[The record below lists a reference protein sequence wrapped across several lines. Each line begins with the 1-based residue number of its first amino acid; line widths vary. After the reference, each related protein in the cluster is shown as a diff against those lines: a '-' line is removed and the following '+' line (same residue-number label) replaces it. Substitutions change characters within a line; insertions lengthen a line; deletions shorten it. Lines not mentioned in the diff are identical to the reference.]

1 MEHLLLVFEA
11 DADLKQ
17 GPKMINSNTAP
28 LGMAVTPHHLAS
40 ESALAVLREGGNA
53 IEAMVAAAA
62 TIAVVYPHMNGLG
75 GDGFWL
81 IVPPQGDP
89 VAIDASGAA
98 GSLAT
103 LDFYAGESHIPH
115 RGPKAALTVA
125 GTVGGWQEALDYS
138 AELGGEQLPL
148 PRLLADA
155 IRYAA
160 DGIPVTASQEAATRS
175 KYSELANLECFAR
188 TYLPHGEIPH
198 AGQRFCQPQLADTL
212 ITLAEEGLDSFYR
225 GPLALDMAAD
235 MAKLG
240 MPLTAQDLAD
250 YRPRR
255 RTPLRLEHQKGE
267 VFNLTPPT
275 QGLVSLAILGLTDRL
290 PLASRSEGAVIHGIV
305 EATKLA
311 FSLRDQFITDPRQM
325 TQDPQALLTTEHL
338 DALAKHIDPE
348 QAANWG
354 KGKGPG
360 DTVWM
365 GVMDSSGLAVSFIQ
379 SIYHEFGSGV
389 VLPHSGVLW
398 QNRGASFSLDAAHLL
413 ALAPG
418 KQPFH
423 TLNPAAARL
432 YDGRTLVYGSMG
444 GDGQPQTQ
452 AAVFVRHVVQGLPL
466 QQAIS
471 APRWLLGRTWGESSD
486 SLKLEGRFT
495 EETVS
500 YLRQRGHNVELLPDF
515 SEAVG
520 HAGAI
525 VRHTNGMLE
534 GAFDP
539 RSNGSAAGF

>member
-1 MEHLLLVFEA
+1 
-11 DADLKQ
+11 
-17 GPKMINSNTAP
+17 MINSNSSP

-40 ESALAVLREGGNA
+40 QSALAVLREGGNA

-98 GSLAT
+98 GTHAT
-103 LDFYAGESHIPH
+103 LDFYAGETHIPH

-125 GTVGGWQEALDYS
+125 GTVGGWQEALNVS
-138 AELGGEQLPL
+138 AEFGEEQKPL
-148 PRLLADA
+148 SRLLRDA

-160 DGIPVTASQEAATRS
+160 DGIPVTASQEAATRA
-175 KYSELANLECFAR
+175 KQHELADIRSFADVF
-188 TYLPHGEIPH
+188 LPNGEVPR
-198 AGQRFCQPQLADTL
+198 AGQRFTQPQLASTL
-212 ITLAEEGLDSFYR
+212 SILCEDGLDSFYR
-225 GPLALDMAAD
+225 GELAANMAAD
-235 MAKLG
+235 MQRLG
-240 MPLTAQDLAD
+240 MPLTFDDLAT
-250 YRPRR
+250 YRPQRR
-255 RTPLRLEHQKGE
+255 IPLRLKHSKGE

-290 PLASRSEGAVIHGIV
+290 PLETMDEGATIHSVV

-311 FSLRDQFITDPRQM
+311 FGLRDRFITDPKMM
-325 TQDPQALLTTEHL
+325 TQDAQSLLDPHYL
-338 DALAKHIDPE
+338 DALATRINPHR
-348 QAANWG
+348 AADWG

-389 VLPHSGVLW
+389 VLPGSGVLW
-398 QNRGASFSLDAAHLL
+398 QNRGASFSLDADHLL

-452 AAVFVRHVVQGLPL
+452 AAVFIRHVVQGQSL

-471 APRWLLGRTWGESSD
+471 GPRWLLGRTWGESSD
-486 SLKLEGRFT
+486 SLKLEGRFGHAT
-495 EETVS
+495 LEG
-500 YLRQRGHNVELLPDF
+500 LRQRGHEVELLPDF

-525 VRHTNGMLE
+525 VRHTNGMFE

>member
-1 MEHLLLVFEA
+1 MN
-11 DADLKQ
+11 Q
-17 GPKMINSNTAP
+17 SNIAP

-81 IVPPQGDP
+81 ILPPNGEP

-98 GSLAT
+98 GSLASI
-103 LDFYAGESHIPH
+103 DFYQGHATIPH
-115 RGPKAALTVA
+115 RGPESALTVA
-125 GTVGGWQEALDYS
+125 GTVSGWQEALAVS
-138 AELGGEQLPL
+138 KELGGTQRPL

-160 DGIPVTASQEAATRS
+160 DGIPVTESQAAATAS
-175 KYSELANLECFAR
+175 KHGELAKQPGFAA
-188 TYLPHGEIPH
+188 TFLPDGEVPRP
-198 AGQRFCQPQLADTL
+198 GSRFTQPELATTL
-212 ITLAEEGLDSFYR
+212 IHLAEAGLESFYR
-225 GPLALDMAAD
+225 GPLARQMASE
-235 MAKLG
+235 MSRLG
-240 MPLTAQDLAD
+240 MPVTLEDLNRQQAK
-250 YRPRR
+250 RR
-255 RTPLRLEHQKGE
+255 RPLRIRHQYGD
-267 VFNLTPPT
+267 VFNMPPPT
-275 QGLVSLAILGLTDRL
+275 QGLVSLAILGITDH
-290 PLASRSEGAVIHGIV
+290 LAMAEADEAQTIHRIV

-311 FSLRDQFITDPRQM
+311 FGLRDQHITDPLHMREEM
-325 TQDPQALLTTEHL
+325 QALLDSDRL
-338 DALAKHIDPE
+338 QQLAACVDVDR
-348 QAANWG
+348 AAPWG
-354 KGKGPG
+354 TGKGPG

-389 VLPHSGVLW
+389 VIPGTGITW
-398 QNRGASFSLDAAHLL
+398 QNRGASFSLDPEHLL

-432 YDGRTLVYGSMG
+432 TDGRTMVYGSMG

-452 AAVFVRHVVQGLPL
+452 AAIFTRHVIQGMAL
-466 QQAIS
+466 QQAIG
-471 APRWLLGRTWGESSD
+471 APRWLLGRTWGQASD
-486 SLKLEGRFT
+486 SLKLEGRFSA
-495 EETVS
+495 ETVAT
-500 YLRQRGHNVELLPDF
+500 LRELGHEVEILADF

-525 VRHTNGMLE
+525 VRHINGMLE

>member
-1 MEHLLLVFEA
+1 MN
-11 DADLKQ
+11 Q
-17 GPKMINSNTAP
+17 SNMAP
-28 LGMAVTPHHLAS
+28 QGMAVAPHHLAS
-40 ESALAVLREGGNA
+40 ESALGILRQGGNA

-81 IVPPQGDP
+81 IVPPDGEP

-98 GSLAT
+98 GSLA
-103 LDFYAGESHIPH
+103 DMGFYQNDSHIPH

-125 GTVGGWQEALDYS
+125 GTLSGWSEALDISREY
-138 AELGGEQLPL
+138 GGTPLPL
-148 PRLLADA
+148 AQLLSDA
-155 IRYAA
+155 IRYASH
-160 DGIPVTASQEAATRS
+160 GIPVTASQAAATHS
-175 KYSELANLECFAR
+175 KYAELVGQPGFAEVF
-188 TYLPHGEIPH
+188 LPGGEIPL
-198 AGQRFCQPQLADTL
+198 AGSRFTQPDLANTL
-212 ITLAEEGLDSFYR
+212 TQLAEEGLASFYR
-225 GPLALDMAAD
+225 GPLARRLAD
-235 MAKLG
+235 EMSNLG
-240 MPLTAQDLAD
+240 MPVTLAD
-250 YRPRR
+250 LNRHQAKRLA
-255 RTPLRLEHQKGE
+255 PLRIRHQQGE
-267 VFNLTPPT
+267 VFNLPPPT
-275 QGLVSLAILGLTDRL
+275 QGLVSLAILGITDRL
-290 PLASRSEGAVIHGIV
+290 EMAAADEAQTIHRIV

-311 FSLRDQFITDPRQM
+311 FGLRDRYITDPRDVCEEM
-325 TQDPQALLTTEHL
+325 PSLLTPER
-338 DALAKHIDPE
+338 LAELANRVDLN
-348 QAANWG
+348 QAAAWG
-354 KGKGPG
+354 TGKGPG

-365 GVMDSSGLAVSFIQ
+365 GVIDSSGLAVSFIQ

-389 VLPHSGVLW
+389 VLPGTGIIW
-398 QNRGASFSLDAAHLL
+398 QNRGASFSLDADHLL

-432 YDGRTLVYGSMG
+432 NDGRTMVYGSMG

-452 AAVFVRHVVQGLPL
+452 AALFTRHVVQGMPL
-466 QQAIS
+466 QEAIG
-471 APRWLLGRTWGESSD
+471 APRWLLGRTWGQLSD
-486 SLKLEGRFT
+486 SLKLEGRFS

-500 YLRQRGHNVELLPDF
+500 ALQALGHDVERLPDF

>member
-1 MEHLLLVFEA
+1 
-11 DADLKQ
+11 
-17 GPKMINSNTAP
+17 MIQSNLAP

-81 IVPPQGDP
+81 IMPPQGDP
-89 VAIDASGAA
+89 IAIDASGAA
-98 GSLAT
+98 GSLA
-103 LDFYAGESHIPH
+103 DFSFYQGTAAIPH

-125 GTVGGWQEALDYS
+125 GTVSGWAEALEI
-138 AELGGEQLPL
+138 AKELGGAAMPVS
-148 PRLLADA
+148 RLLADA

-160 DGIPVTASQEAATRS
+160 DGIPVTQSQAAATASKYHELASQPGFAATYLPDGEVPRAGS
-175 KYSELANLECFAR
+175 RFTQPELAN
-188 TYLPHGEIPH
+188 
-198 AGQRFCQPQLADTL
+198 
-212 ITLAEEGLDSFYR
+212 TLAILTEQGLESFYC
-225 GPLALDMAAD
+225 GPLASKLAGEMSA
-235 MAKLG
+235 LG
-240 MPLTAQDLAD
+240 MPITLEDLHNHRAK
-250 YRPRR
+250 RR
-255 RTPLRLEHQKGE
+255 KPLSIQHEYGE
-267 VFNLTPPT
+267 VFNMTPPT
-275 QGLVSLAILGLTDRL
+275 QGLVSLAILGITNHLDMAQADEVQTVHR
-290 PLASRSEGAVIHGIV
+290 IV

-311 FSLRDQFITDPRQM
+311 FGLRDRYITDPLHMREEM
-325 TQDPQALLTTEHL
+325 QALL
-338 DALAKHIDPE
+338 DSDQLATL
-348 QAANWG
+348 AATISDRRAAPWG
-354 KGKGPG
+354 TGKGPG

-389 VLPHSGVLW
+389 VLPDTGITW
-398 QNRGASFSLDAAHLL
+398 QNRGAAFSLDPNHLL

-432 YDGRTLVYGSMG
+432 NDGRTMVYGSMG

-452 AAVFVRHVVQGLPL
+452 AAIFTRHVVQGMPL
-466 QQAIS
+466 QQCVS
-471 APRWLLGRTWGESSD
+471 APRWLLGRTWGQSSD
-486 SLKLEGRFT
+486 SLKLEGRFAADT
-495 EETVS
+495 LQQ
-500 YLRQRGHNVELLPDF
+500 LRELGHEVEALEDF

-534 GAFDP
+534 GASDP

>member
-1 MEHLLLVFEA
+1 MN
-11 DADLKQ
+11 Q
-17 GPKMINSNTAP
+17 SNMAP

-40 ESALAVLREGGNA
+40 ETALGVLREGGNA

-62 TIAVVYPHMNGLG
+62 SIAVVYPHMNGLG

-81 IVPPQGDP
+81 ILPPGADP
-89 VAIDASGAA
+89 LAIDASGAA

-103 LDFYAGESHIPH
+103 AEFYQGSKTIPH
-115 RGPKAALTVA
+115 RGPRAALTVP
-125 GTVGGWQEALDYS
+125 GTVSGWSLALEIS
-138 AELGGEQLPL
+138 RELGGQQRPL
-148 PRLLADA
+148 ARLLADA

-160 DGIPVTASQEAATRS
+160 DGIPVTASQSAATAS
-175 KYSELANLECFAR
+175 KYAELCQQPGFAA
-188 TYLPHGEIPH
+188 TFLPDGSVPRP
-198 AGQRFCQPQLADTL
+198 GSRFTQPELADTL
-212 ITLAEEGLDSFYR
+212 MHLAEAGLDSFYR
-225 GPLALDMAAD
+225 GPLADQL
-235 MAKLG
+235 AKEIYRLG
-240 MPLTAQDLAD
+240 MPLTLQDLNAQ
-250 YRPRR
+250 RAKRVR
-255 RTPLRLEHQKGE
+255 PLRIRHQHGDIY
-267 VFNLTPPT
+267 NMTPPT
-275 QGLVSLAILGLTDRL
+275 QGLVSLAILGITDRL
-290 PLASRSEGAVIHGIV
+290 NMAEAGEAQTVHRIV

-311 FSLRDQFITDPRQM
+311 FGLRDRYITDPRHM
-325 TQDPQALLTTEHL
+325 REDMQDLL
-338 DALAKHIDPE
+338 DGDRLAQLASRIDLN
-348 QAANWG
+348 QAAPWG
-354 KGKGPG
+354 SGKGPG

-389 VLPHSGVLW
+389 VIPGTGITW
-398 QNRGASFSLDAAHLL
+398 QNRGAAFSLDPASLL

-432 YDGRTLVYGSMG
+432 NDGRTMVYGSMG

-452 AAVFVRHVVQGLPL
+452 AALFTRHVVQGMPL

-471 APRWLLGRTWGESSD
+471 APRWLLGRTWGQASD
-486 SLKLEGRFT
+486 SLKLEGRFSPQTVAALHALGHET
-495 EETVS
+495 EM
-500 YLRQRGHNVELLPDF
+500 LPDF

-525 VRHTNGMLE
+525 VRHKNGMLE

>member
-1 MEHLLLVFEA
+1 MN
-11 DADLKQ
+11 Q
-17 GPKMINSNTAP
+17 SNMAP

-81 IVPPQGDP
+81 IVPPQGEP

-103 LDFYAGESHIPH
+103 IDFYQGAATIPH
-115 RGPKAALTVA
+115 RGPRSALTVA
-125 GTVGGWQEALDYS
+125 GTVSGWAEALEVS
-138 AELGGEQLPL
+138 RELGGQQRPL
-148 PRLLADA
+148 ARLLSDA

-160 DGIPVTASQEAATRS
+160 DGIPVTESQAAATLGKRP
-175 KYSELANLECFAR
+175 ELEGQPGFAS
-188 TYLPHGEIPH
+188 TFLPDGEVPR
-198 AGQRFCQPQLADTL
+198 AGSRFTQPELADTL
-212 ITLAEEGLDSFYR
+212 IHLSEAGLESFYR
-225 GPLALDMAAD
+225 GPLAHRLAASMAE
-235 MAKLG
+235 LG
-240 MPLTAQDLAD
+240 MPITLQDLSNQRA
-250 YRPRR
+250 RR
-255 RTPLRLEHQKGE
+255 RTPLRIRHQYGE
-267 VFNLTPPT
+267 VFNMTPPT
-275 QGLVSLAILGLTDRL
+275 QGLVSLAILAITDRL
-290 PLASRSEGAVIHGIV
+290 PMAEASEAQTLHRIV

-311 FSLRDQFITDPRQM
+311 FGLRDQYITDPLHM
-325 TQDPQALLTTEHL
+325 HEEMQALL
-338 DALAKHIDPE
+338 DGDRLAQLAAQIDDTR
-348 QAANWG
+348 AAPWG
-354 KGKGPG
+354 TSKGPG

-389 VLPHSGVLW
+389 VLPGTGITW
-398 QNRGASFSLDAAHLL
+398 QNRGAAFSLDASHLL

-432 YDGRTLVYGSMG
+432 NDGRTMVYGSMG

-452 AAVFVRHVVQGLPL
+452 AAIFTRHVVQGMPL

-471 APRWLLGRTWGESSD
+471 APRWLLGRTWGQSSD
-486 SLKLEGRFT
+486 SLKLEGRFSA
-495 EETVS
+495 ETVAT
-500 YLRQRGHNVELLPDF
+500 LRALGHEVEMLADF

-525 VRHTNGMLE
+525 VRHNNGMLE

>member
-1 MEHLLLVFEA
+1 
-11 DADLKQ
+11 
-17 GPKMINSNTAP
+17 MINSNSAP

-40 ESALAVLREGGNA
+40 ESALAVLRAGGNA

-62 TIAVVYPHMNGLG
+62 SIAVVYPHMNGLG

-81 IVPPQGDP
+81 IVPPEGDP

-98 GSLAT
+98 GTRAT
-103 LDFYAGESHIPH
+103 LDFYAGERHIPH
-115 RGPKAALTVA
+115 RGAKAALTVA
-125 GTVGGWQEALDYS
+125 GTVGGWQEALTYS
-138 AELGGEQLPL
+138 AELGGEPMPV

-175 KYSELANLECFAR
+175 KYHELADYHHFAHI
-188 TYLPHGEIPH
+188 YLPRGEIPRS
-198 AGQRFCQPQLADTL
+198 GQRFCQPQLANTL
-212 ITLAEEGLDSFYR
+212 ITLAEDGLDSFYR
-225 GPLALDMAAD
+225 GALAQRMAAD
-235 MAKLG
+235 MAHLG
-240 MPLTAQDLAD
+240 MPITAQDLAD

-255 RTPLRLEHQKGE
+255 RTPLRLAHQQGE
-267 VFNLTPPT
+267 IFNLTPPT

-290 PLASRSEGAVIHGIV
+290 PLAKQSESATVHSIV

-311 FSLRDQFITDPRQM
+311 FGLRDRYLTDPKHM
-325 TQDPQALLTTEHL
+325 TQDPQALLADAHL
-338 DALAKHIDPE
+338 DRLAQRIDSDC
-348 QAANWG
+348 AADWG
-354 KGKGPG
+354 GGKGPG

-365 GVMDSSGLAVSFIQ
+365 GVKDSSGLAVSFIQ

-389 VLPHSGVLW
+389 VLPSSGVLW
-398 QNRGASFSLDAAHLL
+398 QNRGASFSLDPAHLL

-432 YDGRTLVYGSMG
+432 YDGRTMVYGAMG

-452 AAVFVRHVVQGLPL
+452 AAVFIRHVVQGMPL

-486 SLKLEGRFT
+486 TLKLEGRFSADT
-495 EETVS
+495 LA
-500 YLRQRGHNVELLPDF
+500 YLRQRGHEVERLPDF

>member
-1 MEHLLLVFEA
+1 M
-11 DADLKQ
+11 Q
-17 GPKMINSNTAP
+17 SNMAP

-81 IVPPQGDP
+81 ILPPNAEP

-98 GSLAT
+98 GTLAHP
-103 LDFYAGESHIPH
+103 DFYAGETAIPH

-125 GTVGGWQEALDYS
+125 GTVSGWSEALALS
-138 AELGGEQLPL
+138 AELGGNALPVS
-148 PRLLADA
+148 RLLRDA

-160 DGIPVTASQEAATRS
+160 DGIPVTQSQAVATVAKLTELIDQPGFAATFLPEGAAPRAGS
-175 KYSELANLECFAR
+175 RFTQPALAATLD
-188 TYLPHGEIPH
+188 
-198 AGQRFCQPQLADTL
+198 QLC
-212 ITLAEEGLDSFYR
+212 EEGLDSFYR
-225 GPLALDMAAD
+225 GSLAHKLALEMSR
-235 MAKLG
+235 LG
-240 MPLTAQDLAD
+240 MPLTLQDLQLHHA
-250 YRPRR
+250 RR
-255 RTPLRLEHQKGE
+255 RTPLRVAHSSGDI
-267 VFNLTPPT
+267 FNMTPPT
-275 QGLVSLAILGLTDRL
+275 QGLVSLAILGITDHLNMAEADDAQTVHR
-290 PLASRSEGAVIHGIV
+290 IV

-311 FSLRDQFITDPRQM
+311 FGLRDRYITDPLHMREEM
-325 TQDPQALLTTEHL
+325 QALLESEQ
-338 DALAKHIDPE
+338 LAAMAAKISE
-348 QAANWG
+348 QQAAPWG
-354 KGKGPG
+354 VGRGPG

-389 VLPHSGVLW
+389 VLQDTGITW
-398 QNRGASFSLDAAHLL
+398 QNRGAAFSLQPDHLL

-432 YDGRTLVYGSMG
+432 HDGRTLVYGSMG

-452 AAVFVRHVVQGLPL
+452 AAIFTRHVIQNMPL
-466 QQAIS
+466 QQAVS
-471 APRWLLGRTWGESSD
+471 APRWLLGRTWGQASD
-486 SLKLEGRFT
+486 SLKLESRFDPRVA
-495 EETVS
+495 ER
-500 YLRQRGHNVELLPDF
+500 LRALGHEVEMLTDY

-525 VRHTNGMLE
+525 VRHNNGMLE

>member
-1 MEHLLLVFEA
+1 
-11 DADLKQ
+11 
-17 GPKMINSNTAP
+17 MIQSNIAP

-40 ESALAVLREGGNA
+40 ESALAVLREGGSA

-81 IVPPQGDP
+81 IMPPQGDP

-98 GSLAT
+98 GSLA
-103 LDFYAGESHIPH
+103 DFAFYQDAAAIPH

-125 GTVGGWQEALDYS
+125 GTVSGWAEALAVAKES
-138 AELGGEQLPL
+138 GGAVMPL
-148 PRLLADA
+148 SRLLADA

-160 DGIPVTASQEAATRS
+160 DGIPVTASQATATAGKYQELADQPGFAATFLPDGEVPRAGS
-175 KYSELANLECFAR
+175 RFTQPELASTLSLLTEEGLECF
-188 TYLPHGEIPH
+188 
-198 AGQRFCQPQLADTL
+198 
-212 ITLAEEGLDSFYR
+212 YR
-225 GPLALDMAAD
+225 GSLANRLAGEMSA
-235 MAKLG
+235 LG
-240 MPLTAQDLAD
+240 MPITLEDLNKQRAK
-250 YRPRR
+250 RR
-255 RTPLRLEHQKGE
+255 RPLSVKHDYGE
-267 VFNLTPPT
+267 IFNMTPPT
-275 QGLVSLAILGLTDRL
+275 QGLVSLAILGITNHLKMAEADEAQT
-290 PLASRSEGAVIHGIV
+290 IHRIV

-311 FSLRDQFITDPRQM
+311 FDLRDRYITDPLHM
-325 TQDPQALLTTEHL
+325 SEEMQALLDTDRL
-338 DALAKHIDPE
+338 QALAGQISDCR
-348 QAANWG
+348 AAPWG
-354 KGKGPG
+354 TGKGPG

-379 SIYHEFGSGV
+379 SLYHEFGSGV
-389 VLPHSGVLW
+389 VIPGTGITW
-398 QNRGASFSLDAAHLL
+398 QNRGAAFSLDPAHLL

-432 YDGRTLVYGSMG
+432 NDGRTMVYGSMG

-452 AAVFVRHVVQGLPL
+452 AAIFTRHVVQNMPL
-466 QQAIS
+466 QQCVS
-471 APRWLLGRTWGESSD
+471 APRWLLGRTWGQASD
-486 SLKLEGRFT
+486 SLKLEGRFSPDT
-495 EETVS
+495 FNR
-500 YLRQRGHNVELLPDF
+500 LRELGHEVEALPDF

-534 GAFDP
+534 GACDP

>member
-1 MEHLLLVFEA
+1 
-11 DADLKQ
+11 
-17 GPKMINSNTAP
+17 MIQSNIAP
-28 LGMAVTPHHLAS
+28 LGMAVAPHHLAS

-98 GSLAT
+98 GSLA
-103 LDFYAGESHIPH
+103 DFSFYENAATIPH

-125 GTVGGWQEALDYS
+125 GTVSGWAEALEVS
-138 AELGGEQLPL
+138 AEFGGSAMPVS
-148 PRLLADA
+148 RLLADA

-160 DGIPVTASQEAATRS
+160 DGIPVTHSQASATQSKYHELASQPGFAAT
-175 KYSELANLECFAR
+175 F
-188 TYLPHGEIPH
+188 LPDGEVPR
-198 AGQRFCQPQLADTL
+198 AGSRFTQPELADTL
-212 ITLAEEGLDSFYR
+212 AILTEEGLESFYR
-225 GPLALDMAAD
+225 GSLADKLASEMSA
-235 MAKLG
+235 LG
-240 MPLTAQDLAD
+240 MPITLAD
-250 YRPRR
+250 LNHHHAQR
-255 RTPLRLEHQKGE
+255 RTPLRIEHQSGE
-267 VFNLTPPT
+267 VFNMTPPT
-275 QGLVSLAILGLTDRL
+275 QGLVSLAILGITDHL
-290 PLASRSEGAVIHGIV
+290 NMAEADEAQTIHRIV

-311 FSLRDQFITDPRQM
+311 FGLRDRYITDPLHMQEQM
-325 TQDPQALLTTEHL
+325 QTLLDSGL
-338 DALAKHIDPE
+338 LAELAAKIDPR
-348 QAANWG
+348 QAAPWG
-354 KGKGPG
+354 TGKGPG

-389 VLPHSGVLW
+389 VIPGTGITW
-398 QNRGASFSLDAAHLL
+398 QNRGAAFSLDPDHLL

-432 YDGRTLVYGSMG
+432 NDGRTLVYGSMG

-452 AAVFVRHVVQGLPL
+452 AALFTRHVVQGQPL
-466 QQAIS
+466 QECVS
-471 APRWLLGRTWGESSD
+471 APRWLLGRTWGQSSD
-486 SLKLEGRFT
+486 SLKLEGRFAPET
-495 EETVS
+495 FNQLRALGHDVEE
-500 YLRQRGHNVELLPDF
+500 LPAF

-525 VRHTNGMLE
+525 VRHTDGMLE
-534 GAFDP
+534 GAWDP

>member
-1 MEHLLLVFEA
+1 
-11 DADLKQ
+11 
-17 GPKMINSNTAP
+17 MIQSNMAP
-28 LGMAVTPHHLAS
+28 MGMAVTPHHLAS

-81 IVPPQGDP
+81 IVPPKGEP

-98 GSLAT
+98 GSLAHP
-103 LDFYAGESHIPH
+103 DFYSGATHIPH

-125 GTVGGWQEALDYS
+125 GTVSGWAEALKIS
-138 AELGGEQLPL
+138 GEQGGEPLPL
-148 PRLLADA
+148 ARLLADA

-160 DGIPVTASQEAATRS
+160 DGIPVTDSQALATRS
-175 KYSELANLECFAR
+175 KFAELADQPGFAATFLPDGEPPRPGSRFTQPALAHTLTALTLDGLE
-188 TYLPHGEIPH
+188 
-198 AGQRFCQPQLADTL
+198 
-212 ITLAEEGLDSFYR
+212 SFYR
-225 GPLALDMAAD
+225 GPLAHKLALEMSR
-235 MAKLG
+235 LG
-240 MPLTAQDLAD
+240 MPITLQDLQQHQA
-250 YRPRR
+250 RR
-255 RTPLRLEHQKGE
+255 RTPLRIRHQHGDIY
-267 VFNLTPPT
+267 NMTPPT
-275 QGLVSLAILGLTDRL
+275 QGLVSLAILGITDQ
-290 PLASRSEGAVIHGIV
+290 LAMAQASEAQTVHRIV

-311 FSLRDQFITDPRQM
+311 FGLRDKHLTDPQHM
-325 TQDPQALLTTEHL
+325 QADAQSLLDPQPLA
-338 DALAKHIDPE
+338 ALAAQIDDA
-348 QAANWG
+348 QAMPWG
-354 KGKGPG
+354 NGRGPG

-389 VLPHSGVLW
+389 VLPDTGIIW
-398 QNRGASFSLDAAHLL
+398 QNRGAAFSLQPDHLL
-413 ALAPG
+413 TLAPG

-432 YDGRTLVYGSMG
+432 HDGRTLVYGSMG

-452 AAVFVRHVVQGLPL
+452 AAIFTRHVVQGMPL

-471 APRWLLGRTWGESSD
+471 APRWLLGRTWGQASD
-486 SLKLEGRFT
+486 SLKLEGRFSPA
-495 EETVS
+495 TVAT
-500 YLRQRGHNVELLPDF
+500 LRALGHEVEMLPDF

-525 VRHTNGMLE
+525 VRHNNGMLE